1 MSDEEL
7 LKIRIPPRINL
18 RLDQNNPEDIKFYL
32 AYQKARHKKEA
43 LRDAFLY
50 GNQMVT
56 TAHEVEKPVSVDNYK
71 ENDAVEE
78 AGCDF
83 LAALG
88 L

>member
-18 RLDQNNPEDIKFYL
+18 RLDQNNPEDVKFYL

-56 TAHEVEKPVSVDNYK
+56 SMEEAKNSVVASK
-71 ENDAVEE
+71 NDEIEHVEE
-78 AGCDF
+78 AGDDF
-83 LAALG
+83 LSALG
-88 L
+88 F